1 MAGKVYAVKV
11 GKVPGI
17 YKSWAECKKM
27 VDGYP
32 GATYKSFATI
42 EEAEMF
48 IGEPRTKKII
58 KEESQ
63 VIAYVDGSYAKEIG
77 RYSYGCVI
85 KYENQ
90 IYELSGSDDKSAYLE
105 MNNVAGELLGSII
118 AIKWAIEKGA
128 KSICIY
134 HDYEGIAKW
143 ANNEWK
149 ANKEGTQEYKK
160 FIAECRDKID
170 ITFEKVAA
178 HTGVELNEK
187 ADELAKQALYSKKG
201 SKDVSFEEELFR
213 KMMLLKREENVLV
226 IGNYFIDD
234 EKIKKYICKVYEHQ
248 NSCEHNVIK
257 RVIYEMNL
265 NKRML
270 IYTIEFDDGST
281 YDSEIS
287 LEFI

>member
-17 YKSWAECKKM
+17 YKNWDECKKM

-42 EEAEMF
+42 EEAKTF
-48 IGEPRTKKII
+48 IGESRTKKII
-58 KEESQ
+58 EEESQ

-85 KYENQ
+85 QYENQ

-118 AIKWAIEKGA
+118 AIKWAIENGA

-149 ANKEGTQEYKK
+149 ANKEGTQQYKK
-160 FIAECRDKID
+160 FIEECRDKID

-187 ADELAKQALYSKKG
+187 ADKLAKQALYGKMG
-201 SKDVSFEEELFR
+201 SKDISFEKELFR
-213 KMMLLKREENVLV
+213 EMMLQKRKENVLV

-234 EKIKKYICKVYEHQ
+234 EKIIEYICKVYEHQ
-248 NSCEHNVIK
+248 NGCEHNVIK

-265 NKRML
+265 NNKKL
-270 IYTIEFDDGST
+270 IYTIEFDDKST